1 MEVTEV
7 RVRLVG
13 CGGTEK
19 LLAFA
24 TVTFDNSFVVRD
36 LRVIAGANGL
46 FVAMPSRKLTDRCP
60 GCGCRN
66 DLRARHCNGCGRE
79 LEPDRAQLD
88 ERGRARLHTDIAHPI
103 TPRCREKIQAAVLRS
118 YRREEENLRRSDYR
132 PQIVSTDGVEDT
144 GPDGVDDDVPHQPGL
159 PEA

>member
-36 LRVIAGANGL
+36 LRIITGANGL

-60 GCGCRN
+60 GF
-66 DLRARHCNGCGRE
+66 D
-79 LEPDRAQLD
+79 DTLD
-88 ERGRARLHTDIAHPI
+88 GDDDGIAAGGRASTRISP
-103 TPRCREKIQAAVLRS
+103 TP
-118 YRREEENLRRSDYR
+118 
-132 PQIVSTDGVEDT
+132 
-144 GPDGVDDDVPHQPGL
+144 
-159 PEA
+159 